1 MLRSMKIQ
9 LIAIG
14 TKMPD
19 WVEKG
24 YHEYARRLPNEF
36 KLELI
41 EISAGKR
48 GKNADIQR
56 ILKKEGELMLAA
68 IHPGNKIV
76 TLDVTGHAWDT
87 TQLSQTMK
95 KWQLEACNISLLIG
109 GPEGLSLECTTRSE
123 QSWSLSALTLP
134 HSLVRILVA
143 ESLYRAYT
151 LTINH
156 PYHRE

>member
-1 MLRSMKIQ
+1 MKIQ
-9 LIAIG
+9 IIAIG

-24 YHEYARRLPNEF
+24 YQEYARRMPNEF
-36 KLELI
+36 NLELL

-56 ILKKEGELMLAA
+56 IVKKEGELILAA
-68 IHPGNKIV
+68 IHPDNKIIS
-76 TLDVTGHAWDT
+76 LDVTGKTWST
-87 TQLSQTMK
+87 TKLAQTMK
-95 KWQLEACNISLLIG
+95 RWKLDGCNISLLIG
-109 GPEGLSLECTTRSE
+109 GPDGLAPQCIARSE
-123 QSWSLSALTLP
+123 QRWSLSALTLP
-134 HSLVRILVA
+134 HPLVRIIVA